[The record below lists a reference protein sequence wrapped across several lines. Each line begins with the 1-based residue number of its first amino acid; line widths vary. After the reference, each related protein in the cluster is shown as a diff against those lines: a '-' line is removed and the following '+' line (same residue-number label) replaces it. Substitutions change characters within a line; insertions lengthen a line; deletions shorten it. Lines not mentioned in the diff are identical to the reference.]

1 MYPILAIFS
10 DWSLLLLRLV
20 FGVMFLYHGWPK
32 IRDLKANAEGFNAMG
47 FRPGKFWGTIVAFA
61 EFFGGVLF
69 VAGFY
74 VQFAAAI
81 IAVQFLVI
89 IFWKLIKKEPLK
101 NLELD
106 LLIFASLL
114 ILVTLGGGRSLFG
127 LW

>member
-47 FRPGKFWGTIVAFA
+47 FRPGKVWGTIVAFA

>member
-114 ILVTLGGGRSLFG
+114 ILVTLGGGRPLFR